1 CACPLYFYARDI
13 ELIYIQP
20 GKPQQNGFVER
31 FNGSFRREFLNAYLF
46 DSLEQVRDMAWVWM
60 CDYNEERTHE
70 SLGNIPP
77 AEYRRKLET
86 SNYELSH

>member
-1 CACPLYFYARDI
+1 MD
-13 ELIYIQP
+13 
-20 GKPQQNGFVER
+20 NGFVER
-31 FNGSFRREFLNAYLF
+31 FNGSFRREFLNVYLS

-70 SLGNIPP
+70 GLGNIPQ

-86 SNYELSH
+86 SSDELSHQMGSGHDLFD